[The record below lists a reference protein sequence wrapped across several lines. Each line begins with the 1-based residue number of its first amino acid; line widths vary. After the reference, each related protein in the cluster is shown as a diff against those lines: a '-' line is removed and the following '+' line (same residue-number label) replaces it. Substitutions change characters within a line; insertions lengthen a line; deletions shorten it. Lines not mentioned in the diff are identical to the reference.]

1 MAMTEQ
7 QIALA
12 ANAMQGDEQSFS
24 QLYQLYY
31 QKVYALAFQT
41 LKNAADAEDVL
52 QITFIKA
59 WKSISRLNDP
69 AAFNT
74 WIQRIAVNECTT
86 LLRRR
91 KPDYSIDN
99 NDEEDGIPIELESDL
114 MIPEVYAEREDLSER
129 MRQVIFS
136 LSEVQRQTIVL
147 FYFDEHSISE
157 IAEIMRCGENTVKSR
172 LYLARKAMKAEIE
185 EQERKTGTKFY
196 GIPLLPFGS
205 IFVRQLSKNAL
216 SPSRAAALYSNIYNA
231 SVAVS
236 GGSATAASASA
247 ASATAAG
254 AAAGSKVMIGV
265 LIVMIAV
272 GAGVLGFGGVKL
284 FQMLNGNKADVETTA
299 AATES
304 IPETTAPTAAT
315 EAQPTTEAPTQAPTE
330 PDYSKAY
337 HSYLEVLQDQQV
349 NIEAFNWGNKPYG
362 SENDSIAFV
371 DVGGDATPEMIYI
384 YADSYKKNPY
394 DSNNQGKAKLAVVSY
409 LDGAAKTV
417 YETEE
422 PHGWYQNEAGGE
434 MQYAV
439 FTVKNEKAI
448 YYHTKGANEYG
459 TRKYVRISFDN
470 GMNAAEETVYTT
482 DDRENPD
489 ATAKELEIAGSVDTV
504 LSRTPTVS
512 MPSLPQGSS
521 LTYEEAVAFLKG
533 AGGASGQREEE
544 DPASIFGK
552 LSGQKLWSR
561 GGGFSV
567 ASFDVKAD
575 GSFTYLSRSG
585 NTPLN
590 SYSGS
595 FNGVS
600 KISDICYQCRISSD
614 NSSINGHTAYIY
626 LPTSSLDELP
636 EDAAQALIDHISVG
650 FGNRS
655 KAEQKLSDPIGYY
668 FIVVESFGIAFIGS

>member
-1 MAMTEQ
+1 
-7 QIALA
+7 
-12 ANAMQGDEQSFS
+12 
-24 QLYQLYY
+24 
-31 QKVYALAFQT
+31 
-41 LKNAADAEDVL
+41 
-52 QITFIKA
+52 
-59 WKSISRLNDP
+59 
-69 AAFNT
+69 
-74 WIQRIAVNECTT
+74 
-86 LLRRR
+86 
-91 KPDYSIDN
+91 
-99 NDEEDGIPIELESDL
+99 
-114 MIPEVYAEREDLSER
+114 
-129 MRQVIFS
+129 
-136 LSEVQRQTIVL
+136 
-147 FYFDEHSISE
+147 
-157 IAEIMRCGENTVKSR
+157 
-172 LYLARKAMKAEIE
+172 
-185 EQERKTGTKFY
+185 
-196 GIPLLPFGS
+196 
-205 IFVRQLSKNAL
+205 
-216 SPSRAAALYSNIYNA
+216 
-231 SVAVS
+231 
-236 GGSATAASASA
+236 
-247 ASATAAG
+247 
-254 AAAGSKVMIGV
+254 
-265 LIVMIAV
+265 
-272 GAGVLGFGGVKL
+272 
-284 FQMLNGNKADVETTA
+284 MLNGNKADIETTA

-304 IPETTAPTAAT
+304 IPETTAPAAAT

-482 DDRENPD
+482 DSRENPD

-512 MPSLPQGSS
+512 MLSLPQGSS

-544 DPASIFGK
+544 DPASVFGK

-567 ASFDVKAD
+567 ASFDVNAD

-585 NTPLN
+585 NTPPN